1 MSLGPTRIVTP
12 LGTRLVPDRLFVSNL
27 MRLNANGLAVH
38 LRQKAAVNSTNT
50 DNNSNRP
57 KSMVMAKIH
66 LATSLRGS

>member
-38 LRQKAAVNSTNT
+38 LRQKAAVNN
-50 DNNSNRP
+50 
-57 KSMVMAKIH
+57 
-66 LATSLRGS
+66 G